1 VLDVRGDDLVNRIEQ
16 SLHLADFEVKIPGD
30 PVPQGRGKAAR
41 WRSRGGREGI
51 AVRDPQK
58 SRDWKGRAQ
67 VLMLAE
73 LERQGLDVPLV
84 PAGEAVELIV
94 VALYRCPRSEERK
107 REPRPLRPHLK
118 RGDLDNIV
126 KAVKDAGTGVLWVD
140 DSQVWRVSAEK
151 LIAAQGEPGR
161 VRIAVVRE
169 TAEGV
174 AGGSA

>member
-1 VLDVRGDDLVNRIEQ
+1 MNRLEQ
-16 SLHLADFEVKIPGD
+16 SLHIAAFEVKIPGD

-41 WRSRGGREGI
+41 WRSSDGREGI
-51 AVRDPQK
+51 AVRDPRK

-73 LERQGLDVPLV
+73 LERQGLAVPLV
-84 PAGEAVELIV
+84 PAGEAVELVV

-107 REPRPLRPHLK
+107 REPRQLRPHLK

-126 KAVKDAGTGVLWVD
+126 KSVKDAGTGVLWVD

-161 VRIAVVRE
+161 VKIAVIRASQQTEHVPRPL
-169 TAEGV
+169 
-174 AGGSA
+174 